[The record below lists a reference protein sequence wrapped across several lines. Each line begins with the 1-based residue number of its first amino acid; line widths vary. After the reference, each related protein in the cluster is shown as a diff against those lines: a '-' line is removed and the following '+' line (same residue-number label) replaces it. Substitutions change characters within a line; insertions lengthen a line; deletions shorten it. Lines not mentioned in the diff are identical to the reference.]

1 MNPYIHL
8 QAELLMEGGVKK
20 LKEGDVPASLQMS
33 ERMSDLVLSKEEGD
47 DKKDENQCQNDN
59 LPPSIGGESEPDSGG
74 GRKEKMK
81 KSRLCVI
88 L

>member
-8 QAELLMEGGVKK
+8 QAELLLEGGVKK

-33 ERMSDLVLSKEEGD
+33 ERMSDLVLSKEED
-47 DKKDENQCQNDN
+47 DGKKDENNSQNDN
-59 LPPSIGGESEPDSGG
+59 LPPSNGEESEPHSGG
-74 GRKEKMK
+74 GRKEKKK

>member
-8 QAELLMEGGVKK
+8 QAELLLEGGVKK
-20 LKEGDVPASLQMS
+20 LKEDDVPASLQMS
-33 ERMSDLVLSKEEGD
+33 ERMSDLVLSKEED
-47 DKKDENQCQNDN
+47 DGKKEENHGQNDN
-59 LPPSIGGESEPDSGG
+59 RPSSNGGESEPQSGG
-74 GRKEKMK
+74 GRKEKKK